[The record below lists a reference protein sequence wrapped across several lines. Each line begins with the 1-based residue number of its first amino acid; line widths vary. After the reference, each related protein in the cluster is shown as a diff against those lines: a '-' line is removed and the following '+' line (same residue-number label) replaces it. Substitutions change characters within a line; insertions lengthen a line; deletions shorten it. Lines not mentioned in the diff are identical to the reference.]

1 MISFA
6 FPFYKTLKKNL
17 ITLLTSSTGFVTD
30 PRATVM
36 SIGSAMVKQLIECSA
51 LEGAYHGIRVNGVAA
66 GVTNTRA
73 RMATESMTQ
82 KLDAGLNKANL

>member
-1 MISFA
+1 MMSLA
-6 FPFYKTLKKNL
+6 FPFLKTIKKSS
-17 ITLLTSSTGFVTD
+17 ITLLTSSAGIVPD

-82 KLDAGLNKANL
+82 KLDAGLHKANL

>member
-30 PRATVM
+30 PRATVI
-36 SIGSAMVKQLIECSA
+36 SIGSAMVKQLIERSA
-51 LEGAYHGIRVNGVAA
+51 QDVAYHGIRGNEVAVGVMK
-66 GVTNTRA
+66 TRA
-73 RMATESMTQ
+73 RKATESMTQ
-82 KLDAGLNKANL
+82 KLGAV